1 MTRVILRLAVLC
13 GVLAL
18 LQDFLPAA
26 SQLGAQSKPA
36 QPKSGPSGSSGQT
49 GSAKTASGQTS
60 PAKLPALTGFPF
72 TNESLT
78 YSVNW
83 PSGLTLGDAH
93 LSATGISTGWRFE
106 LSLDASVPGFAV
118 KDTYAS
124 TASAE
129 LCSATF
135 SKDLS
140 HGSRKGSEKVTIDK
154 ETSTAT
160 RTPANGVG
168 SSKIAVPDCVH
179 DALTF
184 LFYARRELGQGRVPP
199 AQEII
204 FGAIYNSSL
213 QYAGAETIQVGEKR
227 VLTDKVVCHIRGP
240 ASDVQ
245 FDAYFDRD
253 AARTPLSVRV
263 PLPIGKFSLEIVR

>member
-1 MTRVILRLAVLC
+1 MIRVILRLAVLY
-13 GVLAL
+13 GIVAL
-18 LQDFLPAA
+18 L
-26 SQLGAQSKPA
+26 QLGAQSKPA
-36 QPKSGPSGSSGQT
+36 QIKPAQSKSAQAGPEPGG
-49 GSAKTASGQTS
+49 
-60 PAKLPALTGFPF
+60 PAKPVLTGFPF

-78 YSVNW
+78 YTVNW
-83 PSGLTLGDAH
+83 PSGLTLGEAH
-93 LSATGISTGWRFE
+93 LSATGIATGWRFE
-106 LSLDASVPGFAV
+106 LSLDASVPGLAV
-118 KDTYAS
+118 KDSYSS

-129 LCSATF
+129 LCSETF

-140 HGSRKGSEKVTIDK
+140 HGSRKGSEKVTIDR

-160 RTPANGVG
+160 RTPSNGVG
-168 SSKIAVPDCVH
+168 SSKITVPDCIH

-184 LFYARRELGQGRVPP
+184 LFYARRELGQGRVPS

-213 QYAGAETIQVGEKR
+213 QYAGAQTIQVGDKH
-227 VLTDKVVCHIRGP
+227 VLTDKVICHIKGP
-240 ASDVQ
+240 ASDIQ

>member
-1 MTRVILRLAVLC
+1 MTKVILRLAIVY
-13 GVLAL
+13 GIVAL
-18 LQDFLPAA
+18 GEA
-26 SQLGAQSKPA
+26 GAQINPAA
-36 QPKSGPSGSSGQT
+36 QPKSAPAAAQTKSDQTKAAQT
-49 GSAKTASGQTS
+49 GSSQSGSGQS
-60 PAKLPALTGFPF
+60 GPAKPVLAGFPF

-78 YSVNW
+78 YTVNW
-83 PSGLTLGDAH
+83 PSGLTLGEAH
-93 LSATGISTGWRFE
+93 LSATGITTGWRFE

-118 KDTYAS
+118 KDTYGS

-129 LCSATF
+129 LCSETF

-140 HGSRKGSEKVTIDK
+140 HGSRKNNEKVTIDK

-168 SSKIAVPDCVH
+168 SSKITVPDCIH

-184 LFYARRELGQGRVPP
+184 LFYARRELGQGRVPS

-204 FGAIYNSSL
+204 FGATYNASL

-227 VLTDKVVCHIRGP
+227 VLTDKVVCHIKGP

-263 PLPIGKFSLEIVR
+263 PLPLGKFSLEIVR

>member
-1 MTRVILRLAVLC
+1 MISVTLRSLQPFVRFAPNAGLAVLC
-13 GVLAL
+13 SLVL
-18 LQDFLPAA
+18 
-26 SQLGAQSKPA
+26 QLGAQTKFV
-36 QPKSGPSGSSGQT
+36 QGGSGKT
-49 GSAKTASGQTS
+49 GSAQSASGQTS
-60 PAKLPALTGFPF
+60 PAKPTALTGFPF

-78 YSVNW
+78 YTVNW
-83 PSGLTLGDAH
+83 PSGLNLGEAH
-93 LSATGISTGWRFE
+93 LSATGTSTGWHFE

-118 KDTYAS
+118 KDTYGS

-129 LCSATF
+129 LCSETF

-140 HGSRKGSEKVTIDK
+140 HGSRKNNEKVTIDK

-168 SSKIAVPDCVH
+168 SSKITVPDCIH

-204 FGAIYNSSL
+204 FGATYNASL
-213 QYAGAETIQVGEKR
+213 QYAGAETIQVGEKH
-227 VLTDKVVCHIRGP
+227 VLTDKVVCHIKGP

>member
-1 MTRVILRLAVLC
+1 MIRVFFPVVTLRVTMRLAGLC
-13 GVLAL
+13 GMVALAM
-18 LQDFLPAA
+18 QVGGQTKPV
-26 SQLGAQSKPA
+26 QSKGAPGA
-36 QPKSGPSGSSGQT
+36 SGP
-49 GSAKTASGQTS
+49 TS
-60 PAKLPALTGFPF
+60 PAKPSLTGFPF

-93 LSATGISTGWRFE
+93 LSSTGISTGWKFE
-106 LSLDASVPGFAV
+106 LSLDAGVPGFAV
-118 KDTYAS
+118 KDTYRS

-129 LCSATF
+129 LCSETF

-140 HGSRKGSEKVTIDK
+140 HGSRKGSETVTIDK
-154 ETSTAT
+154 ATSTAT
-160 RTPANGVG
+160 RTPANGLG
-168 SSKIAVPDCVH
+168 SSKVTVPDCIH

-184 LFYARRELGQGRVPP
+184 LFYARRELGQGRVPT

-204 FGAIYNSSL
+204 FGAVYNASL
-213 QYAGAETIQVGEKR
+213 QYAGAETIVVGEKR
-227 VLTDKVVCHIRGP
+227 VLTDKVVCHIKGP

-253 AARTPLSVRV
+253 AARTPLCIRV
-263 PLPIGKFSLEIVR
+263 PLPVGKFSLEIVR